1 MAVPV
6 CQGGPVTAAAPRPT
20 DDGFP
25 STAQALLFDLDGT
38 LIDSSA
44 SVGRAWRQLAD
55 RIGRPFA
62 ELEPVMHGMP
72 VDQVLRRQYPDMP
85 EDDIRGH
92 HAFMVEQESTDTGG
106 VVAQPGA
113 LDLLAALPVGRW
125 AVVTSCGRRLAAA
138 RIVAAGL
145 PVPPA
150 IITADDV
157 PRGKPAPD
165 PFLAGAAAL
174 GIAPGDCLVLE
185 DAPAGVASARAAG
198 CAVVGVLTTHD
209 ELDAP
214 SVVALQDLSVGVTES
229 GLTVA
234 RASTS

>member
-1 MAVPV
+1 MTDA
-6 CQGGPVTAAAPRPT
+6 QHPT
-20 DDGFP
+20 EDGFP

-44 SVGRAWRQLAD
+44 SVGRAWRRLAD

-85 EDDIRGH
+85 EDEVRAH
-92 HAFMVEQESTDTGG
+92 HAFMVDQESTDTGG

-113 LDLLAALPVGRW
+113 QELLAALPADRW

-138 RIVAAGL
+138 RIAAAGL

-150 IITADDV
+150 IVTADDV

-165 PFLAGAAAL
+165 PFLAGAAAI
-174 GIAPGDCLVLE
+174 GVPPQECLVLE
-185 DAPAGVASARAAG
+185 DAPAGVAAARAAG

-209 ELDAP
+209 RLDAP
-214 SVVALQDLSVGVTES
+214 TVVALRDLVVGISAS

-234 RASTS
+234 RAAATGAG